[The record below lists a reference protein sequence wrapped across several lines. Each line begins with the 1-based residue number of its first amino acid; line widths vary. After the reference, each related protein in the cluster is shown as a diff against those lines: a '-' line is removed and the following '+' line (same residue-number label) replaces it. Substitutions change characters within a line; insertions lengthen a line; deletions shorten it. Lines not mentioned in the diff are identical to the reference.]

1 MSKAQINTDDM
12 SININNEPL
21 LNKLEKLV
29 GDTINKAENQTKETV
44 NDIKET
50 INLEADVNI
59 EAQTNA
65 EIGVNVQPEEPIK
78 TKRKT
83 KKAIDKITEDVKQ
96 VVNEYPDSEAEKIIV
111 LNSRVQENTPKFKK
125 KYNVSALNKT
135 VLKAWE
141 ENTSIRSLNVK
152 TLQQQYEEA
161 FYNFTKQADTYNQIA
176 LANKIYSSN
185 NNSNKKI
192 STNLNKAESN
202 AENRLKEAYIHLTDV
217 SNYILQLTNLI
228 EKIPEIKITGSDVA
242 RGLNNRAFSTK
253 NNVNNNLK
261 DLPYSSNIITEMDK
275 EVSQFYTNNEIVK
288 KLQQD
293 ISAYDDKI
301 LENKEALKNLPEDSE
316 EIAQLIS
323 ENKKLW
329 ISIVEDVTKIESI
342 LGSDS
347 IFAFNTKQLKRIF
360 DQTSTDRL
368 TISSSPKKAVNS
380 SPIANKENP
389 NKESGSK
396 VRTTLENGI
405 MPYLGQ
411 GDGNDKG
418 LITSLQYA
426 CKYVDELALEV
437 LGDKEQ
443 FSDIGE
449 LNDEQIKKI
458 TQILQALENINQ
470 TIEYINAQYSNF
482 PESVD
487 LKILTK
493 ARSLSKDNDF
503 VGKFNKTYNED
514 IPYSGVVSSSPSS
527 RSNLK
532 KELYKLLQ
540 QQVPN
545 QIDDIK
551 QKASLNNNEDLISV
565 RGELNKYTEKQ
576 IQVAQNLNK
585 SGQNVLNASDK
596 FNSITQQLFDT
607 ATNVAENSNNYNSFI
622 YDPQKGEKENEDNR
636 KFLLKQGRSVLDKYL
651 DLNSYESQ
659 IPFDLERDTEQ
670 QTEFLQNYI
679 SKLYELIKIL
689 DVLQSYDKS
698 PNSKNYKGLTKMA
711 SAKLWNGTFEADGSI
726 NSDLDSSMNIDTK
739 FTGQKDILEYAKRL
753 FETAGIKVDNS
764 KDKTNSE
771 YKINAIAA
779 AVKKSGVGQDVQQ
792 SNARIEELETAL
804 ETANS
809 EKERQKNNYNELE
822 NNYVDI
828 LSELDTVKTE
838 LNNQTKDFE
847 DTMQSYLALQ
857 EAFSDKIDG
866 TDKLYS
872 ENATLQEKVNSLTE
886 QINQTTQNSD
896 KNTPETINIQNEE
909 TGFIELNEQVNQI
922 VDRLKE
928 KNDLLNQEAQIVE
941 EKIKPEATTFGEL
954 ADNIDRVVNG
964 LKEKNELLNKD
975 DNSSN
980 NIQDIEGVDNNFSKK
995 NKNKKRK
1002 VSKKASKVTDNNSD
1016 NENNGSDN
1024 NGEKP
1029 LKIDY
1034 ADIRSDFQE
1043 VISKLVT
1050 DYVNNTIDSSASIKT
1065 IQVKGTDKGATGYI
1079 TYTSKK
1085 EDTELGKIKTTTIKQ
1100 TFDILENTTEQAIKE
1115 LDNFSD
1121 ELNNTAYAFKANEKT
1136 ITSKFSDIPKP
1147 KEPKVQEEKKDESKS
1162 IKDNSLIGPTKP
1174 KGYMNTGD
1182 YDEKYK
1188 TRELQF
1194 DKLEKGLQTIGKLDT
1209 TRSENDEFISA
1220 FNELKTWIK
1229 NQSGANNSKNLSEI
1243 DTRIKNFK
1251 LQYLPDG
1258 IQKQLSTIDKNA
1270 TTKVNLQE
1278 RIDKVLKEILEKEAS
1293 GVFKTAEPSEQIQA
1307 IKDSDPAKYSDTKDL
1322 VSFQQEKIFTIQQK
1336 LNDIEFDNFE
1346 KAKEDLKTVNN
1357 QLDELEKNIED
1368 VQSQMN
1374 LKTQYSKL
1382 FNQVQD
1388 YVKDNSK
1395 LKSNNGLK
1403 NMSESLI
1410 SSLQNALNNNN
1421 YKYNEDELKKFKS
1434 LYADLQYQTNDA
1446 GLKGKNYIDAFGDKF
1461 DDIILRNI
1469 GNFAAASLSNY
1480 FRQMV
1485 DNVKEIDS
1493 AMTELK
1499 KVTNETSAAYNNFL
1513 KEAGSRAEALGS
1525 TMTDLISSTAD
1536 FAKLGYNLKDASSLA
1551 ENAIMYSN
1559 VGDLDIETATNDIVS
1574 AMKAFRIE
1582 ASDAIK
1588 IVDSF
1593 NEVGNNYAVSA
1604 QQIGEALQN
1613 SASSLVVAG
1622 NDIDQSIAM
1631 ITAMTEITQD
1641 AASAGK
1647 RFAR

>member
-1 MSKAQINTDDM
+1 MSKVQINTDDM
-12 SININNEPL
+12 TLKIDNENL
-21 LNKLEKLV
+21 LKNLEKLTNGV
-29 GDTINKAENQTKETV
+29 LNEAQTQTKETIE
-44 NDIKET
+44 NIGET
-50 INLEADVNI
+50 IKAEADVNI

-65 EIGVNVQPEEPIK
+65 EIVADVKPEDPK
-78 TKRKT
+78 QTKEKT
-83 KKAIDKITEDVKQ
+83 KKATEQIEDTVKQ
-96 VVNEYPDSEAEKIIV
+96 AVNEIPETEVEKVIV
-111 LNSRVQENTPKFKK
+111 LNSKIKSP
-125 KYNVSALNKT
+125 KYNKNYDISALNNII
-135 VLKAWE
+135 LKAWNE
-141 ENTSIRSLNVK
+141 KNPIKSINTK
-152 TLQQQYEEA
+152 ALQQEYEEA
-161 FYNFTKQADTYNQIA
+161 FFNFTQQSDTYNRVA
-176 LANKIYSSN
+176 ATNKAYSSN
-185 NNSNKKI
+185 TNIDKTLSNK
-192 STNLNKAESN
+192 LNEAEID
-202 AENRLKEAYIHLTDV
+202 AEKRLKEAYVHLSQVNT
-217 SNYILQLTNLI
+217 YILQLTNLI
-228 EKIPEIKITGSDVA
+228 EKIPEIKVKDSDMA
-242 RGLNNRAFSTK
+242 LSLNNRAFSNK
-253 NNVNNNLK
+253 ENVQRSLNGLT
-261 DLPYSSNIITEMDK
+261 YSSEVISQLDSSLDGKNHESGII
-275 EVSQFYTNNEIVK
+275 K
-288 KLQQD
+288 KLKQNIVD
-293 ISAYDDKI
+293 YDNKI
-301 LENKEALKNLPEDSE
+301 TENKEAIKNLPEDSD
-316 EIAQLIS
+316 EIASLIS

-329 ISIVEDVTKIESI
+329 ISIVEDVTRIQSS
-342 LGSDS
+342 LGNDTLLT
-347 IFAFNTKQLKRIF
+347 FNTKQLGRIY
-360 DQTSTDRL
+360 DQTSTDRFA
-368 TISSSPKKAVNS
+368 ISSPSKKTTGPS
-380 SPIANKENP
+380 STVNKEVI
-389 NKESGSK
+389 NKEDVSK
-396 VRTTLENGI
+396 VKTTLESGI

-426 CKYVDELALEV
+426 CKYVDELASEV

-470 TIEYINAQYSNF
+470 TIEYINAQYTNF
-482 PESVD
+482 PENSD

-493 ARSLSKDNDF
+493 ARSLSKDNNF

-514 IPYSGVVSSSPSS
+514 IPYSGVVNSSPSS

-551 QKASLNNNEDLISV
+551 QKASLNNNEDLIGV

-576 IQVAQNLNK
+576 IQVAQNLNQ
-585 SGQNVLNASDK
+585 SGQNILNASDK

-607 ATNVAENSNNYNSFI
+607 ATNVAENSNNYNSLI
-622 YDPQKGEKENEDNR
+622 YNPQKGEKENEDNR

-698 PNSKNYKGLTKMA
+698 PNSKNYKGLTKLA

-753 FETAGIKVDNS
+753 FETAGIKVNNS
-764 KDKTNSE
+764 KEKTNSE

-779 AVKKSGVGQDVQQ
+779 AVKKSGVGQDIQQ
-792 SNARIEELETAL
+792 SNVRIEELETAL
-804 ETANS
+804 EIANS

-857 EAFSDKIDG
+857 EAFSDKIDE

-872 ENATLQEKVNSLTE
+872 ENTTLQEKVNSLIE

-922 VDRLKE
+922 VDGLKE

-941 EKIKPEATTFGEL
+941 EKIKPEAATFGEL

-980 NIQDIEGVDNNFSKK
+980 NIQDIEGVDNNLSKK

-1002 VSKKASKVTDNNSD
+1002 VSKKASKGTDNNSD

-1162 IKDNSLIGPTKP
+1162 IKDNSPIGPTKP

-1194 DKLEKGLQTIGKLDT
+1194 DKLEKGLQTIGKLDN

-1220 FNELKTWIK
+1220 FSELKAWIK

-1278 RIDKVLKEILEKEAS
+1278 RIDKALKEILEKETS
-1293 GVFKTAEPSEQIQA
+1293 GIFKTAKPSKQIQA
-1307 IKDSDPAKYSDTKDL
+1307 IKNNDSAKYGDAKAL
-1322 VSFQQEKIFTIQQK
+1322 VSTQQEKIFTIQQK
-1336 LNDIEFDNFE
+1336 LNGIEFDNFE
-1346 KAKEDLKTVNN
+1346 KAKEDLKAVNK

-1368 VQSQMN
+1368 IQSQMD

-1382 FNQVQD
+1382 FNQVQG

-1395 LKSNNGLK
+1395 LKSNNELK

-1410 SSLQNALNNNN
+1410 LSLQNALNDNN

-1536 FAKLGYNLKDASSLA
+1536 FAKLGFNLKDASSLA

-1593 NEVGNNYAVSA
+1593 NEVGNNYADYKSSY
-1604 QQIGEALQN
+1604 IG
-1613 SASSLVVAG
+1613 
-1622 NDIDQSIAM
+1622 
-1631 ITAMTEITQD
+1631 
-1641 AASAGK
+1641 
-1647 RFAR
+1647 